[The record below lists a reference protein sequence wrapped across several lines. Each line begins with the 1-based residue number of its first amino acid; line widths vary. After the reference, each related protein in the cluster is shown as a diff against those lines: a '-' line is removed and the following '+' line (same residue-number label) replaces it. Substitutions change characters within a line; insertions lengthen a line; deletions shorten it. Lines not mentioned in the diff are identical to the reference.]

1 MISLPSKVNHQ
12 NALVVR
18 EAGLVQI
25 KKDEAIVDASSLIE
39 FDSSVIAV
47 LLAWLRIQPNLKIV
61 GSPEKLNVLS
71 KVYGLDS
78 HLQIN
83 PLKNN

>member
-1 MISLPSKVNHQ
+1 MITLPSKVNHQ
-12 NALVVR
+12 NALAVR
-18 EAGLVQI
+18 DDGFVQI

-83 PLKNN
+83 SLKNN